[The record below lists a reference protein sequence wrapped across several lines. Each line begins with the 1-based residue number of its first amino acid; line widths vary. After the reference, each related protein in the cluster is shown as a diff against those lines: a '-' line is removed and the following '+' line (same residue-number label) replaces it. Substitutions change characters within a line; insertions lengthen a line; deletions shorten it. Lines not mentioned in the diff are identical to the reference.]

1 MSEIAVNGD
10 DRAMKVLFI
19 GDVVGDPAA
28 RFVAG
33 RLPEL
38 RARHGVDLVVANA
51 ENCAANG
58 LGMGREQVECLLAGG
73 VDVIT
78 GGNHSWDS
86 TESVDLLEFPQVI
99 RPANVDTD
107 VPGRGTI
114 HVPVGDETV
123 TVVNLAD
130 ACAMHSVKATAG
142 KVGPAYETWAS
153 ADRRGATIVDYH
165 GDHVLEKQIFAH
177 AVDGEAAAVLGT
189 HTHEAT
195 ERLWLLPKGTAFVT
209 EVGMTGPEG
218 GVQGFAPR
226 NLVTGLRTAGNPFAA
241 PLPAVLDGPVVL
253 GAVLL
258 EIAGGVTV
266 DIRRIR

>member
-1 MSEIAVNGD
+1 
-10 DRAMKVLFI
+10 MKLLFI
-19 GDVVGDPAA
+19 GDIVGDPATRYLA
-28 RFVAG
+28 E
-33 RLPEL
+33 RLPGL
-38 RARHGVDLVVANA
+38 RARHEVDLVVANA

-58 LGMGREQVECLLAGG
+58 LGMGRAQVDRLLAGG

-86 TESVDLLEFPQVI
+86 EESIDLLGLPQVV
-99 RPANVDTD
+99 RPANVPDD
-107 VPGRGTI
+107 VPGKGVLQ
-114 HVPVGDETV
+114 VPVAGETV

-130 ACAMHSVKATAG
+130 ACAMHSVKVTAG
-142 KVGPAYETWAS
+142 RVGPAYAAWVA
-153 ADRRGATIVDYH
+153 ADRRGSTLVDYH

-195 ERLWLLPKGTAFVT
+195 ERLRLLPNGTAFVT

-218 GVQGFAPR
+218 GVQGFAPP
-226 NLVTGLRTAGNPFAA
+226 NLVTGLRTAGNPFAGA
-241 PLPAVLDGPVVL
+241 MPAVHDGPMML

-258 EIAGGVTV
+258 EISGGVTASV
-266 DIRRIR
+266 RRIR